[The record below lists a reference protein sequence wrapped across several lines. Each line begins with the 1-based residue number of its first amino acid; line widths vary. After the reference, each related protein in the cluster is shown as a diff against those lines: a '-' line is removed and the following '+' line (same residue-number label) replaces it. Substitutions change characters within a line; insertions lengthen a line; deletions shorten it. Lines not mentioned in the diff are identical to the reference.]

1 MVMNPQDEQMNKPR
15 GGLLGLFDKAM
26 KADEDTGLSPLQN
39 FAAALDPLILKD
51 LRGGE
56 GIRQQGVQRAATMSK
71 NKTVDMLRQQGRND
85 LADAVMNRTIGPKE
99 AFSVMQSEKAADTA
113 FQRQKDLAA
122 FSAGLKAP
130 AAPKLY
136 SEFAKLNADLQA
148 GNISKDQYNASVQ
161 SFLNKNKMSIRPF
174 RDINR
179 KKTKVVTVG
188 SVKIGGDNPIS
199 VQSMTNTLTTD
210 IEATIN
216 QINQI
221 TEAGGDL
228 VRVSCPDKESTQ
240 ALKKIIAPKK
250 NLSFSENFF
259 HMCFGKVPEKEI
271 VKAFDV
277 SLILYAEHSFNVST
291 FTARTITSSLSDIHG
306 AITGAIASLKGPLHG
321 GANEE
326 VMHMM
331 KKIKK
336 PENALKWINNALKN
350 KEVVMGFGHRVYK
363 SGDSRVPTM
372 REYFGKVAKIKKDK
386 TFEKIYD
393 IVEKVMIKK
402 KNIHPNVDYPTGPTY
417 HLMGFD
423 TDFFTPIFVIS
434 RITGWSA
441 HIMEQH
447 AANKLIR
454 PLAKYKGSKHRTVM
468 QLNQR

>member
-1 MVMNPQDEQMNKPR
+1 MSDDIKK
-15 GGLLGLFDKAM
+15 GLLGIIV
-26 KADEDTGLSPLQN
+26 DETEISKVMPEINSLTYRGYAAQDLCARCN
-39 FAAALDPLILKD
+39 FEEVAYLILNKELPKKTQLKQFVKD
-51 LRGGE
+51 LTKE
-56 GIRQQGVQRAATMSK
+56 RALSK
-71 NKTVDMLRQQGRND
+71 NLIEILKRIPKNSHPMDVART
-85 LADAVMNRTIGPKE
+85 AV
-99 AFSVMQSEKAADTA
+99 SVMGLEDKESKDNSPKANLRKALRIFAKTPTA
-113 FQRQKDLAA
+113 LAA
-122 FSAGLKAP
+122 FYRL
-130 AAPKLY
+130 
-136 SEFAKLNADLQA
+136 
-148 GNISKDQYNASVQ
+148 
-161 SFLNKNKMSIRPF
+161 
-174 RDINR
+174 R
-179 KKTKVVTVG
+179 KG
-188 SVKIGGDNPIS
+188 
-199 VQSMTNTLTTD
+199 
-210 IEATIN
+210 
-216 QINQI
+216 
-221 TEAGGDL
+221 
-228 VRVSCPDKESTQ
+228 
-240 ALKKIIAPKK
+240 KKIIAPKK
-250 NLSFSENFF
+250 NLSFSQNFF

-336 PENALKWINNALKN
+336 PENALKWITKALKN
-350 KEVVMGFGHRVYK
+350 KDVVMGFGHRVYK

-372 REYFGKVAKIKKDK
+372 REYFKRVAIIKKDK

-393 IVEKVMIKK
+393 IVEKVMIKE
-402 KNIHPNVDYPTGPTY
+402 KNIYPNVDYPTGPTY

-454 PLAKYKGSKHRTVM
+454 PLASYKGQKHRKVLE
-468 QLNQR
+468 LNQR

>member
-1 MVMNPQDEQMNKPR
+1 MTDEIKKGLMGVTVDETSISKVMPEINSLTYRGYAAQDLCANCRFEEIAYLILNGDLPNKKQLKEFEREERADRKLSKSLIKVLKEIPKKAHPMDVAR
-15 GGLLGLFDKAM
+15 TAVSVMGLEDKETADNSQKANMRKAM
-26 KADEDTGLSPLQN
+26 RI
-39 FAAALDPLILKD
+39 FA
-51 LRGGE
+51 
-56 GIRQQGVQRAATMSK
+56 
-71 NKTVDMLRQQGRND
+71 KTPV
-85 LADAVMNRTIGPKE
+85 A
-99 AFSVMQSEKAADTA
+99 
-113 FQRQKDLAA
+113 LAA
-122 FSAGLKAP
+122 FYRLRRG
-130 AAPKLY
+130 
-136 SEFAKLNADLQA
+136 
-148 GNISKDQYNASVQ
+148 
-161 SFLNKNKMSIRPF
+161 
-174 RDINR
+174 
-179 KKTKVVTVG
+179 
-188 SVKIGGDNPIS
+188 
-199 VQSMTNTLTTD
+199 
-210 IEATIN
+210 
-216 QINQI
+216 
-221 TEAGGDL
+221 
-228 VRVSCPDKESTQ
+228 
-240 ALKKIIAPKK
+240 KKIIEPKK
-250 NLSFSENFF
+250 KFSFAENFF
-259 HMCFGKVPEKEI
+259 HMCFGKVPNKDI

-331 KKIKK
+331 NKIKK
-336 PENALKWINNALKN
+336 PENAESWINKALDN
-350 KEVVMGFGHRVYK
+350 KDVVMGFGHRVYK

-386 TFEKIYD
+386 KFEKIYD
-393 IVEKVMIKK
+393 IVEKVMIDR

-454 PLAKYKGSKHRTVM
+454 PLASYKGNKHRKVM

>member
-1 MVMNPQDEQMNKPR
+1 MSNDIKK
-15 GGLLGLFDKAM
+15 GLLGIIVDETEISKVMPEINSLTYRGYAAQDLCEACRFEEVAYLILNKDLPNSIQLKKFEKEERNARELTKNLYEIIKHMPKKSHPMDVARTAVSVLGLEDKETADSSPEANMRKAM
-26 KADEDTGLSPLQN
+26 RI
-39 FAAALDPLILKD
+39 FA
-51 LRGGE
+51 
-56 GIRQQGVQRAATMSK
+56 
-71 NKTVDMLRQQGRND
+71 KT
-85 LADAVMNRTIGPKE
+85 P
-99 AFSVMQSEKAADTA
+99 TA
-113 FQRQKDLAA
+113 LAA
-122 FSAGLKAP
+122 F
-130 AAPKLY
+130 Y
-136 SEFAKLNADLQA
+136 
-148 GNISKDQYNASVQ
+148 
-161 SFLNKNKMSIRPF
+161 R
-174 RDINR
+174 
-179 KKTKVVTVG
+179 
-188 SVKIGGDNPIS
+188 
-199 VQSMTNTLTTD
+199 
-210 IEATIN
+210 
-216 QINQI
+216 
-221 TEAGGDL
+221 
-228 VRVSCPDKESTQ
+228 VRNG
-240 ALKKIIAPKK
+240 KKIIKPKK
-250 NLSFSENFF
+250 TLSFAENFF
-259 HMCFGKVPEKEI
+259 YMCFGKVPQKEI

-306 AITGAIASLKGPLHG
+306 AITGAIASLKGPLHC

-331 KKIKK
+331 RKIKK
-336 PENALKWINNALKN
+336 PEYALKWIKNALKN

-393 IVEKVMIKK
+393 IVEKVMIKE
-402 KNIHPNVDYPTGPTY
+402 KNIYPNVDYPTGPTY

-454 PLAKYKGSKHRTVM
+454 PLAKYKGNKHRKVM

>member
-1 MVMNPQDEQMNKPR
+1 MSDDIKK
-15 GGLLGLFDKAM
+15 GLLGIVV
-26 KADEDTGLSPLQN
+26 DETEVSKVMPEINSLTYRGY
-39 FAAALDPLILKD
+39 AAQDLCAKCKFEEVAYLILNGELPTKKQLKKFEKEERKERKLSKTLLDDIKKFPKKAHPMDVARTAVSIMGLEDKETKD
-51 LRGGE
+51 NSPKANMRKVMR
-56 GIRQQGVQRAATMSK
+56 IFSK
-71 NKTVDMLRQQGRND
+71 MPV
-85 LADAVMNRTIGPKE
+85 A
-99 AFSVMQSEKAADTA
+99 
-113 FQRQKDLAA
+113 LAA
-122 FSAGLKAP
+122 FYRA
-130 AAPKLY
+130 
-136 SEFAKLNADLQA
+136 
-148 GNISKDQYNASVQ
+148 
-161 SFLNKNKMSIRPF
+161 
-174 RDINR
+174 R
-179 KKTKVVTVG
+179 KG
-188 SVKIGGDNPIS
+188 
-199 VQSMTNTLTTD
+199 
-210 IEATIN
+210 
-216 QINQI
+216 
-221 TEAGGDL
+221 
-228 VRVSCPDKESTQ
+228 
-240 ALKKIIAPKK
+240 KKIIPPKK

-259 HMCFGKVPEKEI
+259 HMCFGKVPNRDI

-331 KKIKK
+331 NKIKSPK
-336 PENALKWINNALKN
+336 NALKWINNALAK

-372 REYFGKVAKIKKDK
+372 RKYFAKVAKIKKDK
-386 TFEKIYD
+386 KFEKIYD
-393 IVEKVMIKK
+393 IVERVMIDK

-454 PLAKYKGSKHRTVM
+454 PLASYKGNKHRKVL

>member
-1 MVMNPQDEQMNKPR
+1 MSDEINK
-15 GGLLGLFDKAM
+15 GLLGIVVDETEVSKVMPEINSLTYRGYAAQDLCAKCKFEEVAYLILNGELPSKKQLKTFEKIERKNRKLSKTLLDDLKKIPKKAHPMDVARTAVSIMGLEDKETRDNSPKANMRKAM
-26 KADEDTGLSPLQN
+26 RI
-39 FAAALDPLILKD
+39 F
-51 LRGGE
+51 
-56 GIRQQGVQRAATMSK
+56 SK
-71 NKTVDMLRQQGRND
+71 TPV
-85 LADAVMNRTIGPKE
+85 A
-99 AFSVMQSEKAADTA
+99 
-113 FQRQKDLAA
+113 LAA
-122 FSAGLKAP
+122 FYRA
-130 AAPKLY
+130 
-136 SEFAKLNADLQA
+136 
-148 GNISKDQYNASVQ
+148 
-161 SFLNKNKMSIRPF
+161 
-174 RDINR
+174 R
-179 KKTKVVTVG
+179 KG
-188 SVKIGGDNPIS
+188 
-199 VQSMTNTLTTD
+199 
-210 IEATIN
+210 
-216 QINQI
+216 
-221 TEAGGDL
+221 
-228 VRVSCPDKESTQ
+228 
-240 ALKKIIAPKK
+240 KKIIPPKK

-259 HMCFGKVPEKEI
+259 HMCFGKVPNKDI

-331 KKIKK
+331 NKIKK
-336 PENALKWINNALKN
+336 PEKAHKWINKALDN
-350 KEVVMGFGHRVYK
+350 KDVIMGFGHRVYK

-386 TFEKIYD
+386 KFERIYD
-393 IVEKVMIKK
+393 IVEKVMIDR

-454 PLAKYKGSKHRTVM
+454 PLASYKGSKYRKVV

>member
-1 MVMNPQDEQMNKPR
+1 MSEDIKK
-15 GGLLGLFDKAM
+15 GLLGIVV
-26 KADEDTGLSPLQN
+26 DETEVSKVMPEINSLTYRGY
-39 FAAALDPLILKD
+39 AAQDLCEYCRFEEVAYLILNKD
-51 LRGGE
+51 LPNSIE
-56 GIRQQGVQRAATMSK
+56 LK
-71 NKTVDMLRQQGRND
+71 NFEKEERNNRELTKNLYEIIKHMPKKSHPMD
-85 LADAVMNRTIGPKE
+85 VARTAV
-99 AFSVMQSEKAADTA
+99 SVMGLEDKETSNSTPEANMRKALRIFAKTPTA
-113 FQRQKDLAA
+113 LAA
-122 FSAGLKAP
+122 F
-130 AAPKLY
+130 Y
-136 SEFAKLNADLQA
+136 R
-148 GNISKDQYNASVQ
+148 
-161 SFLNKNKMSIRPF
+161 IRS
-174 RDINR
+174 
-179 KKTKVVTVG
+179 G
-188 SVKIGGDNPIS
+188 
-199 VQSMTNTLTTD
+199 
-210 IEATIN
+210 
-216 QINQI
+216 
-221 TEAGGDL
+221 
-228 VRVSCPDKESTQ
+228 
-240 ALKKIIAPKK
+240 KKIIKPKK
-250 NLSFSENFF
+250 NLTFAENFF
-259 HMCFGKVPEKEI
+259 YMCFGKVPQKEI

-331 KKIKK
+331 NRIKK

-372 REYFGKVAKIKKDK
+372 RNYFGKVAKLKKDK
-386 TFEKIYD
+386 KFEKIYD

-402 KNIHPNVDYPTGPTY
+402 KNIHPNVDYPTGPMY

-454 PLAKYKGSKHRTVM
+454 PLAKYKGSKHRKVM
-468 QLNQR
+468 ELNYR

>member
-1 MVMNPQDEQMNKPR
+1 MSDDIKK
-15 GGLLGLFDKAM
+15 GLLGIVV
-26 KADEDTGLSPLQN
+26 DETEISKVMPEINSLTYRGY
-39 FAAALDPLILKD
+39 AAQDLCARCDFEEVAYLILNKE
-51 LRGGE
+51 LPTKKQLKE
-56 GIRQQGVQRAATMSK
+56 FKKELSKEITLSK
-71 NKTVDMLRQQGRND
+71 NLINILKQIPKKSHPMDVART
-85 LADAVMNRTIGPKE
+85 AV
-99 AFSVMQSEKAADTA
+99 SVMGLEDKETKDNSPKANLRKAVRIFAKTPTA
-113 FQRQKDLAA
+113 LAA
-122 FSAGLKAP
+122 FYRL
-130 AAPKLY
+130 
-136 SEFAKLNADLQA
+136 
-148 GNISKDQYNASVQ
+148 
-161 SFLNKNKMSIRPF
+161 
-174 RDINR
+174 R
-179 KKTKVVTVG
+179 KG
-188 SVKIGGDNPIS
+188 
-199 VQSMTNTLTTD
+199 
-210 IEATIN
+210 
-216 QINQI
+216 
-221 TEAGGDL
+221 
-228 VRVSCPDKESTQ
+228 
-240 ALKKIIAPKK
+240 KKIISPKK
-250 NLSFSENFF
+250 KFNFSENFF
-259 HMCFGKVPEKEI
+259 YMCFGKVPNKEI

-336 PENALKWINNALKN
+336 PENALKWITKALKN
-350 KEVVMGFGHRVYK
+350 KDVVMGFGHRVYK

-372 REYFGKVAKIKKDK
+372 REYFKRVAIIKKDK

-393 IVEKVMIKK
+393 IVEKVMIKE
-402 KNIHPNVDYPTGPTY
+402 KNIYPNVDYPTGPTY

-454 PLAKYKGSKHRTVM
+454 PLASYKGNKHRKVL